1 MSTPDPVAELTQLAG
16 GPSIESGGGE
26 RQIRITPLKVKEF
39 GPMLSALEPV
49 FAEIGVLPDAMVAGD
64 IVHLFTRHAEALLTA
79 ICIGARVERAWLD
92 EQELDVP
99 VNLFADVLSV
109 NRDFFERRLKPV
121 ASQLQ
126 AMFQGGST
134 SPNSSSGPAT
144 A

>member
-1 MSTPDPVAELTQLAG
+1 MNAPAPVAELTQLAG
-16 GPSIESGGGE
+16 GPSIEKAIGE
-26 RQIRITPLKVKEF
+26 RQVRITPLKVKEF
-39 GPMLSALEPV
+39 GPMLSALDPV
-49 FAEIGVLPDAMVAGD
+49 FVDIGVLPDAMVAGD

-109 NRDFFERRLKPV
+109 NRDFFEQRLKPV

-126 AMFQGGST
+126 AMFPGGST
-134 SPNSSSGPAT
+134 SLSSSSGPAT

>member
-1 MSTPDPVAELTQLAG
+1 MGTPDPVAELTQLAG

-49 FAEIGVLPDAMVAGD
+49 FADIGVLPDAMVAGD

-79 ICIGARVERAWLD
+79 ICIGARVERVWLD
-92 EQELDVP
+92 EQLLDVP
-99 VNLFADVLSV
+99 VDLFADVLGV
-109 NRDFFERRLKPV
+109 NRDFFEQRLKPLLGK
-121 ASQLQ
+121 LQ
-126 AMFQGGST
+126 AMFPGGST

-144 A
+144 T